1 MSSVNLNLTTATMG
15 LKLYFLRHGETVQ
28 SRTGRYCGNLDPEL
42 TSEGEKM
49 AEQFS
54 YAYGAIPWVAAY
66 VSPMKRTIATAKPLC
81 EAAGLKMELREG
93 LKEICYGQWEGE
105 LPETVNKKYHDD
117 YVRWLTDPGWN
128 APTEGETGIEISRR
142 SSVVIQEIQNCYS
155 EGNVLVVSHKAT
167 IRIIIC
173 QLLGI
178 DVGRFRDRIAMP
190 VSGVTIIEMQNH
202 GPLIQTLADRSHLDE
217 RLRALPGH

>member
-1 MSSVNLNLTTATMG
+1 MS

-28 SRTGRYCGNLDPEL
+28 SREGGYCGNLDPEL
-42 TSEGEKM
+42 TSEGKKM
-49 AEQFS
+49 AEQFANTYS
-54 YAYGAIPWVAAY
+54 SFPWVAAY

-81 EAAGLKMELREG
+81 DAVGLEMELRDG
-93 LKEICYGQWEGE
+93 LKELFYGKWEGE
-105 LPETVNKKYHDD
+105 LPEKVNKDYHDD

-128 APTEGETGIEISRR
+128 APKEGEKGIDVARR
-142 SSVVIQEIQNCYS
+142 SSSVIQEIQERFS

-167 IRIIIC
+167 IRIMIC

-190 VSGVTIIEMQNH
+190 VSGVTVIEMQTH
-202 GPLIQTLADRSHLDE
+202 GPLLHALADRSHLDE
-217 RLRALPGH
+217 RLRSLAGT